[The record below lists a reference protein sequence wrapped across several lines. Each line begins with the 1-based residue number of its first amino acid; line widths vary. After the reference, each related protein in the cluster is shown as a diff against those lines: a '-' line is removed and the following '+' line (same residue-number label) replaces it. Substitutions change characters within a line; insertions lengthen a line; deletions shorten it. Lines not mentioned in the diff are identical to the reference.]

1 MTNLAGLKVLVVED
15 EASIALL
22 IEDMLEELGCEIAR
36 SVAHLSDAC
45 RFALLAAVDFAVL
58 DLNLHGKPA
67 FPVAG
72 ILHDR
77 RIPFVFS
84 TGYGA
89 SGVPQ
94 EFRAYPVLTKPF
106 TLDLLRNAIVRAV
119 QPPVGESGS

>member
-1 MTNLAGLKVLVVED
+1 
-15 EASIALL
+15 
-22 IEDMLEELGCEIAR
+22 
-36 SVAHLSDAC
+36 
-45 RFALLAAVDFAVL
+45 LAAVDFAVL